1 MRFTEM
7 KKYNL
12 WTKLITYLWN
22 IRSMKIGL
30 TIKNINRVVIGEF
43 FPFSRIFVISNNSST
58 FLFSQVFA
66 AIQTLNFH
74 FDYKVRKRT
83 SRQIFILYRNLI
95 YFSVAAHICFCYK
108 FSLWNESSYLLSIF
122 AWRKSLF

>member
-1 MRFTEM
+1 MRLTEM

-43 FPFSRIFVISNNSST
+43 FPFFRIFVISNNSST

-108 FSLWNESSYLLSIF
+108 FSLWNVSSYLLSIF